1 MKQNLIK
8 ASVLAAAIG
17 ASASSQAG
25 LIVDSVVPATGPVYL
40 IATDASQRQ
49 YDYQHDIRDNGFVLG
64 SALSAVLEIDL
75 EDDAWDKPSS
85 SNPNRESS
93 SERERVRI
101 TVDGSRFNSS
111 SNTAFNFAADFAADL
126 ENTFG
131 VSVLA
136 TLNSRGKLELS
147 IKALRGDFYVH
158 SSTLTVTTDDA
169 YEAAEPGTLALL
181 GLGLAG
187 LGFSRRWTQKA

>member
-1 MKQNLIK
+1 MNHNLIK

-40 IATDASQRQ
+40 ISSDVTQRQ
-49 YDYQHDIRDNGFVLG
+49 YDYQHDLRDNGFVRG
-64 SALSAVLEIDL
+64 SALSAILEIDL
-75 EDDAWDKPSS
+75 EDDASDRNTSS
-85 SNPNRESS
+85 Q
-93 SERERVRI
+93 RERVRFI
-101 TVDGSRFNSS
+101 VDGSSLDTS
-111 SNTAFNFAADFAADL
+111 AQTAFNFVADFAADL
-126 ENTFG
+126 ESTFG
-131 VSVLA
+131 LSVLA
-136 TLNSRGKLELS
+136 TLNNRGKLDLTVKS
-147 IKALRGDFYVH
+147 LRGDFYFV
-158 SSTLTVTTDDA
+158 SSTLTVTTNDA